1 MKTELIVTPEV
12 QAALDAIK
20 NTGKS
25 WHEVVLP
32 DHPIYPQFAR
42 KLVVTGFNTPDMEG
56 NEDRIYVNVRQYL
69 IIRDANIVHKRLKM
83 PDWMIHEENME
94 EILGENG
101 FLKGIYRTTD
111 DNGQIV
117 EEKEEI
123 LKVQSVQYVRFLI
136 KTKAAHIVDVLERFM
151 GLYIALFDK
160 DINEI

>member
-12 QAALDAIK
+12 QDVLDNIK

-56 NEDRIYVNVRQYL
+56 SEDRIYVNVRQYL
-69 IIRDANIVHKRLKM
+69 IVKNGNALHKRIKM
-83 PDWMIHEENME
+83 PDWMIHEGNLE

-101 FLKGIYRTTD
+101 ILKGISRTTD
-111 DNGQIV
+111 DNGQII
-117 EEKEEI
+117 EEKEVVV
-123 LKVQSVQYVRFLI
+123 KAGSVQYVRYLI
-136 KTKAAHIVDVLERFM
+136 KTKGAHIVDVLERFM
-151 GLYIALFDK
+151 GLYIQLFNQE
-160 DINEI
+160 INEI